1 MEAFVSVNILRFDI
15 FGPKDNEIFG
25 SISQGRFF
33 EVPPQNCRSVL
44 TVNAL
49 IGYFRE
55 FFHIYNLKL
64 DAERGLTDSNSKSVD
79 MKDSNK
85 FWFLFVWVNA
95 IFEAVPTKPLRSE
108 QVKATKQVTFKLF
121 HGSVKKPWEN
131 PN

>member
-33 EVPPQNCRSVL
+33 EVPPQNFRSVL

-49 IGYFRE
+49 IRYFRE
-55 FFHIYNLKL
+55 FFLYNLKL
-64 DAERGLTDSNSKSVD
+64 HAERGLTDSSSKSID

-85 FWFLFVWVNA
+85 FWFLFV
-95 IFEAVPTKPLRSE
+95 
-108 QVKATKQVTFKLF
+108 
-121 HGSVKKPWEN
+121 
-131 PN
+131 

>member
-25 SISQGRFF
+25 SVSQGRFF
-33 EVPPQNCRSVL
+33 EVPPQNFRSVL
-44 TVNAL
+44 TDNAFVL
-49 IGYFRE
+49 FAT
-55 FFHIYNLKL
+55 FFYDLKL
-64 DAERGLTDSNSKSVD
+64 DAERGLTDSNSKSID

-95 IFEAVPTKPLRSE
+95 IFEAVPTKPFRFE

>member
-33 EVPPQNCRSVL
+33 EVPPENCRSVL

-49 IGYFRE
+49 IRYFRE
-55 FFHIYNLKL
+55 FFYTYNLKL
-64 DAERGLTDSNSKSVD
+64 DAERGLTDSNSKSID

-95 IFEAVPTKPLRSE
+95 IF
-108 QVKATKQVTFKLF
+108 
-121 HGSVKKPWEN
+121 
-131 PN
+131 